1 MYKRITILVVLLTAL
16 MTVSVVSA
24 AGNNANNGNN
34 GNNGKGTK
42 TADDET
48 GRIVENL
55 DESWMFYKG
64 AEGKGDNFS
73 SVEFDDRNW
82 EAVNLPHTWNAED
95 GADGGGD
102 YYMGDGWY
110 RKQLDIPH
118 TYEGKE
124 LFLKFGAANKEAEVF
139 VNGESVGTHV
149 GGYTA
154 FTVDITDA
162 VNVGEENTIAVKV
175 NNEVRDSIPQSGDFT
190 FYGGI
195 YRSVD
200 LIVTDPTHIDVEDDG
215 ANGVYV
221 SIPNDPSIEKKAE
234 VSLKVPVKVSE
245 EDLNRTSNAV
255 EVRAKIKDADGKT
268 RARTELK
275 VDGKKLK
282 SADITGNLAEFTGDM
297 KVNKPRLWNGKEDP
311 YLYTVEVTVTRKGQ
325 VIDKVTDEIGFRYF
339 SVDPDE
345 GFFLN
350 GESYPLRGV
359 DIHQDREGYGNA
371 IPEEVREEDFEI
383 IEEIGA
389 NTLRVAH
396 YPHSEYVFDK
406 ADEMGLVVYTEIPFV
421 NEMTTTENFADNTE
435 QQLTEMIK
443 QYYNHPSIVTWGV
456 HNELG
461 YRDYIPTE
469 SENLTEE
476 EQYEIVTD
484 LVKRLAKKAKEL
496 DPNRLVA
503 QAIIQSRIDP
513 NFDWGSDIAKNG
525 GVDEV
530 DKFIDISSMNL
541 YYGWYSPKE
550 ATPALDDFLTNLG
563 EKYPDAV
570 LGISEYGAGGNPY
583 QHAIVDEDFE
593 WNGMEDTRGD
603 WHPEEYQN
611 FYHEKNY
618 AIIEK
623 HPELWATHVW
633 NLFDFGSDGRDEGD
647 NPGINDKGLVSY
659 DRQLKKDS
667 FYFYKAQWNQENP
680 FVYITSRRYTER
692 PDSITPVKV
701 YSNQDEVTLTV
712 NGVDY
717 GVGEK
722 QQNGVFVWEDVDLQ
736 QDDNV
741 VVASAVTEDGKEVT
755 DTVTEWTVAQ

>member
-1 MYKRITILVVLLTAL
+1 
-16 MTVSVVSA
+16 
-24 AGNNANNGNN
+24 
-34 GNNGKGTK
+34 
-42 TADDET
+42 
-48 GRIVENL
+48 
-55 DESWMFYKG
+55 MFYKG
-64 AEGKGDNFS
+64 SEGEDENFS
-73 SVEFDDRNW
+73 AVEFDDRNW
-82 EAVNLPHTWNAED
+82 EAVHLPHTWNAED
-95 GADGGGD
+95 GTDGGDD
-102 YYMGDGWY
+102 YYKGDGWY
-110 RKQLDIPH
+110 RKQLEIPSS
-118 TYEGKE
+118 YEDKE

-139 VNGESVGTHV
+139 VNGKSVGTHV

-154 FTVDITDA
+154 FTVNITDA
-162 VNVGEENTIAVKV
+162 VNVGEENTIAVRV
-175 NNEVRDSIPQSGDFT
+175 NNEVGDSIPQSGDFT

-221 SIPNDPSIEKKAE
+221 SIPNDASIEKQAE

-255 EVRAKIKDADGKT
+255 EVRAKIKDEDGKVQ
-268 RARTELK
+268 ARTELK

-282 SADITGNLAEFTGDM
+282 SAELNGNIATFTGNM

-311 YLYTVEVTVTRKGQ
+311 YLYTVEVTVTREGE
-325 VIDKVTDEIGFRYF
+325 VIDQVTDKIGFRYF
-339 SVDPDE
+339 SVDSDE

-371 IPEEVREEDFEI
+371 VPDQVREEDFEI

-396 YPHSEYVFDK
+396 YPHSEFVFDK

-443 QYYNHPSIVTWGV
+443 QYYNHPSIITWGV

-461 YRDYIPTE
+461 YRDYIPSE
-469 SENLTEE
+469 SENLPEE
-476 EQYEIVTD
+476 EQYEIATS
-484 LVKRLAKKAKEL
+484 LVKRLATKAKEL
-496 DPNRLVA
+496 DPERLVA
-503 QAIIQSRIDP
+503 QAIISSRIDP
-513 NFDWGSDIAKNG
+513 NLDWGSDTAQNDG
-525 GVDEV
+525 LNEV

-550 ATPALDDFLTNLG
+550 AIPRMDGFLTELG

-570 LGISEYGAGGNPY
+570 LGISEYGAGGNPN
-583 QHAIVDEDFE
+583 QHDIIDEDFE

-611 FYHEKNY
+611 YYHEENY
-618 AIIEK
+618 AIIEQ

-667 FYFYKAQWNQENP
+667 FYFYKAQWNHEDP
-680 FVYITSRRYTER
+680 FVYITSKRYTER
-692 PDSITPVKV
+692 PKSTTPVKV

-712 NGVDY
+712 NGKDY
-717 GVGEK
+717 GPGEK
-722 QQNGVFVWEDVDLQ
+722 QQTGVFVWENVELK

-741 VVASAVTEDGKEVT
+741 VVATTVTEDNEIVT
-755 DTVTEWTVAQ
+755 DTVTEWKVTE